1 MKNILFYGFLSCSVF
16 VNANDGAFYMN
27 GNQLIPVNET
37 QVELRKEIL
46 TVKRVGRNILIDV
59 DYTFLIQVKQ
69 KKF

>member
-1 MKNILFYGFLSCSVF
+1 MKNILISSFLFCSVYTY
-16 VNANDGAFYMN
+16 ANDGAFYMN
-27 GNQLIPVNET
+27 GNQLIPVNES

-59 DYTFLIQVKQ
+59 DYTFLIQENQ